1 MNNILQNFNEEFL
14 SYVLTLNIEE
24 NKVVSFGNLDYDYDL
39 VLIDGEYFLSIYNVA
54 LDHYGMPYRI
64 YSATPGYKY
73 KDRIRINNYIFSIE
87 SFIFLMNLVF

>member
-54 LDHYGMPYRI
+54 LDHYGMPYRNVLEKH
-64 YSATPGYKY
+64 TT
-73 KDRIRINNYIFSIE
+73 SIT
-87 SFIFLMNLVF
+87 SFFKT